1 LASFKVPVEDL
12 LSALQ
17 TMHSKYKLMES
28 SLVENR
34 KSLKARIPGIQASL
48 DAINALIARSVEGGG
63 DGEPFSTFFAVA
75 EQVHAKAVVAP
86 TGKACLWL
94 GANVMLEYT
103 YEEAQALLRANLE
116 AAVSKDA
123 EQLVDL
129 DFVREQVVMVE
140 VRGAVG
146 GARAQSLGLRH
157 AHPAS
162 CSHLPSPHAR
172 PRPQCRLIW
181 RGRSTTTWR

>member
-1 LASFKVPVEDL
+1 MHLASAKVPVEDL

-48 DAINALIARSVEGGG
+48 DAVRLLVARSAEGGG
-63 DGEPFSTFFAVA
+63 SGEPFSTFFQVA
-75 EQVHAKAVVAP
+75 DQVHAKAVVAP
-86 TGKACLWL
+86 SGRVCLWL

-103 YEEAQALLRANLE
+103 YAEALALLQANLE
-116 AAVSKDA
+116 AAVSKEA

-129 DFVREQVVMVE
+129 EFVREQVVMVE
-140 VRGAVG
+140 VRALRWAPLPQR
-146 GARAQSLGLRH
+146 ARAPPRRRAPH
-157 AHPAS
+157 AHTR
-162 CSHLPSPHAR
+162 SPTHTHPTA
-172 PRPQCRLIW
+172 
-181 RGRSTTTWR
+181 G